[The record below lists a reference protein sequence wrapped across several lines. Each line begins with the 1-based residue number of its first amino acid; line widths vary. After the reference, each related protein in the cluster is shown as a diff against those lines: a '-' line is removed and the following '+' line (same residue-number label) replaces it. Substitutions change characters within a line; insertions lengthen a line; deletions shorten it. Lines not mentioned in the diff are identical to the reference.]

1 MVLLILKLVLNKKMK
16 SKGILLLTIATI
28 LLVMLSIMAALDF
41 QYVWIFC
48 LTTFGQIL
56 LVFAVYH
63 VLKDNYT
70 TDKEFKD
77 WYEDHPISSDDNF

>member
-1 MVLLILKLVLNKKMK
+1 M
-16 SKGILLLTIATI
+16 SKGILLLTITTI

-41 QYVWIFC
+41 QYAWIFS
-48 LTTFGQIL
+48 LTTIGQVL

-63 VLKDNYT
+63 VLRDNYT

-77 WYEDHPISSDDNF
+77 WYEDHPLDSEDNIL